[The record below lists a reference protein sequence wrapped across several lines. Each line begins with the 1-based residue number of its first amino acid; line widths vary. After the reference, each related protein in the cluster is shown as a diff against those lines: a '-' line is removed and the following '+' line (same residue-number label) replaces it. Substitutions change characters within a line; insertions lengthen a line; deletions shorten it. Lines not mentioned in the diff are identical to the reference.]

1 MDNKYH
7 AISCHFYDELEVLAV
22 KKIIAKITY
31 FENENEMTIED
42 LIVDFKTKNK
52 EEFLILKNGT
62 QIRLDKIIKIN
73 DLVYKTN
80 CWFNI
85 II

>member
-7 AISCHFYDELEVLAV
+7 AISCHFYDELEFLAV

-80 CWFNI
+80 C
-85 II
+85 

>member
-1 MDNKYH
+1 LDNKYH
-7 AISCHFYDELEVLAV
+7 AISCHFYDELEFLAV

-62 QIRLDKIIKIN
+62 QIRLDKIVRIN
-73 DLVYKTN
+73 GINTPNLQ
-80 CWFNI
+80 C
-85 II
+85 

>member
-7 AISCHFYDELEVLAV
+7 AISCHFYDELEALAV

-62 QIRLDKIIKIN
+62 QIRLDKIVKIN
-73 DLVYKTN
+73 DLV
-80 CWFNI
+80 
-85 II
+85 

>member
-22 KKIIAKITY
+22 KKVISKITY

-80 CWFNI
+80 C
-85 II
+85 

>member
-52 EEFLILKNGT
+52 EEFLILENGT

-80 CWFNI
+80 C
-85 II
+85 

>member
-7 AISCHFYDELEVLAV
+7 AISCHFYDELEALAV

-80 CWFNI
+80 C
-85 II
+85 